1 MIWFDLNRFGI
12 YVASVSIEQTYRV
25 SKINKWARAII
36 HFHLDLDWQH
46 FTTNMFKLHVQIT
59 RSNQWFGLF
68 NGTEV
73 APHFKQTKTFQID
86 GKYFWREIQLQ
97 KCHVDLSG
105 FWMMNLWLNVDYYQT
120 ACAFDV
126 RPQMNGA
133 PERNQSIE
141 MSFNS
146 FLINCCVHGYCFRCR
161 ICILMYALLRVMP
174 FFLLCELHFMYMNVL
189 ATK

>member
-1 MIWFDLNRFGI
+1 MSPSNYSFSLRF
-12 YVASVSIEQTYRV
+12 R
-25 SKINKWARAII
+25 
-36 HFHLDLDWQH
+36 L
-46 FTTNMFKLHVQIT
+46 TTFYYKHVQIT

-146 FLINCCVHGYCFRCR
+146 FLINCSVHGYCFRCR